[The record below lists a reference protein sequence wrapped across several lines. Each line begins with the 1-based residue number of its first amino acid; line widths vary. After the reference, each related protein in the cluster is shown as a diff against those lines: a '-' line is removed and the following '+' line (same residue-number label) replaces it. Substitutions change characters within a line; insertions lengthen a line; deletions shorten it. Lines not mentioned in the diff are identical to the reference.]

1 MSVSDIP
8 TAIIALIDVCLAAP
22 LPSAELLH
30 TYCYCLVFLELFKAR
45 KRSLQQPTATTF
57 AKARNYISIS
67 SETYI
72 IFPSTVPCNENICP
86 FQN

>member
-1 MSVSDIP
+1 MSVSDVP

-72 IFPSTVPCNENICP
+72 IFS
-86 FQN
+86 FDGSMQ